1 MNLSQPRVFF
11 IFGVAGSGKSTL
23 GKLLSASLR
32 IPFFDGDDY
41 HPASN
46 VEKMKAGIPLTDD
59 DRQGWLESLNQLG
72 TAEIEKGSIVIVCS
86 ALKESYRQTLMDGIE
101 GRSVWFLMHGK
112 YELILERMTRRTDH
126 FMPPA
131 LLKSQFDLL
140 EVPAY
145 AIPLDVELSPSEILD
160 LMLTHIGN
168 MNSTIGIIGMGVMG
182 SSLARNFGRNGFSL
196 SLFNQRIEKTEV
208 DVAKNII
215 SKYPEL
221 SQAQGFEDLRKFV
234 TSLTSPKLII
244 CMIPAGDP
252 MDQLIEKIKLLLQPD
267 DMLVDGGN
275 SHYKDTVRR
284 QAQLSNAN
292 IHFMGVGIS
301 GGEEGALHG
310 PSMMVGG
317 ASSAWKRIQP
327 VFEKVAAINRQ
338 GKSCCAWIGQD
349 GAGHFVKMVHNGI
362 EYAEMQLLAE
372 LYGILRWGH
381 LLEPGEIADIFEK
394 WLNTYGDS
402 YLLSVSIDVLRKKEN
417 EEWLIDKILDRA
429 ENKGT
434 GGWTTIAAAELGV
447 PIPTITT
454 SLFSRFASANK
465 KLRTQLSETLKLPV
479 PKINFSIDSLWQ
491 TYQLAR
497 ISNHQQGFH
506 LISEAS
512 DQYGWNI
519 DLSTLARIWTNGCII
534 RSVLMESLEQTFK
547 KHKHLVQDPSFQSL
561 IKKNINEGLSL
572 TGTCMKANIPVPAFA
587 SALIYLQTMAH
598 DPSYGNFIQA
608 QRDYFGAHGYQRV
621 DETEGKKFHSTWK

>member
-1 MNLSQPRVFF
+1 M
-11 IFGVAGSGKSTL
+11 
-23 GKLLSASLR
+23 LSASLK

-41 HPASN
+41 HPSSN

-59 DRQGWLESLNQLG
+59 DRQGWLASLNTLA
-72 TAEIEKGSIVIVCS
+72 TTEIKRGSIVIACS
-86 ALKESYRQTLMDGIE
+86 ALKESYRQVLMKGVE
-101 GRSVWFLMHGK
+101 RRSVWFLMHGN
-112 YELILERMTRRTDH
+112 YESILQRMTERTDH

-131 LLKSQFDLL
+131 LLKSQFDLI
-140 EVPAY
+140 EVPIY
-145 AIPLDVELSPSEILD
+145 ATPFDIELTPSEILD
-160 LMLTHIGN
+160 LMLIYIGN
-168 MNSTIGIIGMGVMG
+168 MTSTIGIIGMGVMG
-182 SSLARNFGRNGFSL
+182 RSLARNFGRNGFSL

-208 DVAKNII
+208 DVAKNVI

-221 SQAQGFEDLRKFV
+221 SQAQGFEDLEKFV
-234 TSLTSPKLII
+234 ASLTSPKLII
-244 CMIPAGDP
+244 CMIPAGNP
-252 MDQLIEKIKLLLQPD
+252 MDQLIEKIKPLLQPD
-267 DMLVDGGN
+267 DILVDGGN
-275 SHYKDTVRR
+275 SHYKDTERR
-284 QAQLSNAN
+284 QAQLSNSN

-310 PSMMVGG
+310 PSLMIGG
-317 ASSAWKRIQP
+317 SSSAWKRIQP
-327 VFEKVAAINRQ
+327 IFEKVAAINRQ

-381 LLEPGEIADIFEK
+381 LLYPGEIATIFEQ
-394 WLNTYGDS
+394 WLSNQGDS
-402 YLLSVSIDVLRKKEN
+402 YLLSVSVDVLRKKEN
-417 EEWLIDKILDRA
+417 NEWLIDKILDQA

-434 GGWTTIAAAELGV
+434 GGWTTITAAELGV

-465 KLRTQLSETLKLPV
+465 KLRAQLSETLKLPV
-479 PKINFSIDSLWQ
+479 QRITISIDSLWQ

-512 DQYGWNI
+512 NQYGWNI

-547 KHKHLVQDPSFQSL
+547 KHTHLIQDPSFQSL
-561 IKKNINEGLSL
+561 IKANIDESLSVA
-572 TGTCMKANIPVPAFA
+572 GTCIKANIPVPAFA
-587 SALIYLQTMAH
+587 SALIYLQTMAR
-598 DPSYGNFIQA
+598 DPSYANFIQA

-621 DETEGKKFHSTWK
+621 DDTEGRKFHSTWK